1 MATELLPTGAWWT
14 SLGCS
19 GGRLIPGTKFLEFMK
34 GSPWRQGYGRYGML
48 QSFAIRFSQ
57 ACGVYVSRQ
66 RVRREMVMDV
76 DYRAF
81 SCWVPE

>member
-1 MATELLPTGAWWT
+1 
-14 SLGCS
+14 
-19 GGRLIPGTKFLEFMK
+19 MK